1 MPMRACVH
9 LLLLTSSASAAET
22 DPREWT
28 TADVSGWVARVGLH
42 EYRGAFGEGLVDG
55 LRLLGL
61 TLHELEHELLI
72 PSAEHRMVI
81 EMELGELKLRH
92 GLLTPAERHA
102 HLAAHP
108 RTDEWSPADVQRFL
122 EGQGLEAYAPNFAQ
136 LDGGALVGLSDAQL
150 RRLATGGGSDEEDQ
164 ATFEL
169 LAAQVK
175 ELRARTSRALA
186 MGLRPGLKSEL

>member
-1 MPMRACVH
+1 MQA
-9 LLLLTSSASAAET
+9 
-22 DPREWT
+22 
-28 TADVSGWVARVGLH
+28 WVESIGFP
-42 EYRGAFGEGLVDG
+42 EYRGAFGEGRVDG
-55 LRLLGL
+55 SKLLKF
-61 TLHELEHELLI
+61 TDAKLEDELLLAA
-72 PSAEHRMVI
+72 PEHRMVI